1 MVAASLLVGSQP
13 LAPDQLVRALEA
25 SLGLRDGAGLA
36 PDAVN
41 IAGLRLVRTL
51 LGLLVGAGLGVGG
64 VLIQAVTRNPVA
76 EPGILGINAGASF
89 AVALAVSL
97 DGAGSARGQSS
108 SPPSARSSPPPSSC
122 SSATRPDRPPTRRA

>member
-1 MVAASLLVGSQP
+1 M
-13 LAPDQLVRALEA
+13 
-25 SLGLRDGAGLA
+25 
-36 PDAVN
+36 N